1 MQLHRKSFE
10 LILVLDGVVFLTLLI
25 LFAQGLHDVGSAECS
40 VGYNGFGTTA
50 NVVCLLACFPPL
62 INLMQL

>member
-25 LFAQGLHDVGSAECS
+25 LFAHGLHDVGSAECS
-40 VGYNGFGTTA
+40 S
-50 NVVCLLACFPPL
+50 